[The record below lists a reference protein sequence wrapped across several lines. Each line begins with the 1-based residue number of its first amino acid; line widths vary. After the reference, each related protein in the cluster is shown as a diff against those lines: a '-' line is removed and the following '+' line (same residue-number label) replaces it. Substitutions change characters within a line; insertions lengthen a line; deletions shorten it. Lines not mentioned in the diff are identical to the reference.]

1 MGSKSSEK
9 PRIKHRKGLWSPE
22 EDLKLR
28 NYVLKHGHGCW
39 TTVAINAGLQRN
51 GKSCRLR
58 WINYLRPGL
67 KRGMFSAQEEQT
79 ILTLHHLLG
88 NKWSQIAQSLPGRT
102 DNEIKNYWHSYL
114 KKRVAKA
121 EELEA
126 QTRNLQYTTTS
137 SSENTDSTLSPT
149 DLQMPSSES
158 FQYMAK
164 PSTNADQAVAKHFSF
179 SKEPHRSPMPIFAEW
194 LSVDQEGGSFTNSS
208 TSDGFNSGS
217 SSNFQDPFMNA
228 YLGSFGNDLHDG
240 LSNSSVNEMFNSQF
254 KFEIENENE
263 FVGLIS
269 GNDMNSYFN
278 MNNDAMYI

>member
-1 MGSKSSEK
+1 MGSKPSEK

-67 KRGMFSAQEEQT
+67 KRGMFSAQEEHT

-137 SSENTDSTLSPT
+137 SLENKYSTLSPT
-149 DLQMPSSES
+149 DLQMPSFES
-158 FQYMAK
+158 VQYTAK
-164 PSTNADQAVAKHFSF
+164 PSTNTDQAVAKHFNF
-179 SKEPHRSPMPIFAEW
+179 SNEPQRTPMPIFAEW

-208 TSDGFNSGS
+208 L
-217 SSNFQDPFMNA
+217 NFQDPIMNA
-228 YLGSFGNDLHDG
+228 YLGSFGNDLQDG
-240 LSNSSVNEMFNSQF
+240 LSNASVNEMFNSQF
-254 KFEIENENE
+254 KFETETETE